1 MGQNKLFAGLVLLV
15 LLLLLGWNSLF
26 TVKQWELAALFKFG
40 EIVRT
45 DYKPGLHFK
54 LPIVNNIKRFD
65 GRIQTLDAEP
75 ERYLTAEKKN
85 VIVDS
90 FVKWRI
96 DNVSDYYTAMGGD
109 RVRTNIR
116 LSQII
121 KDGLRSEF
129 GKRTIQEVVSGER
142 KEIMNILL
150 NNAEREAR
158 KFGIRVV
165 DVRIK
170 RIDLSPE
177 ISVSVYHRM
186 EAERSRVAKD
196 LRSKGAEAAERIRAD
211 ADRQR
216 TIIIAGAFREAEQL
230 RGNGDAKAAEV
241 YARAYN
247 KDPEFFS
254 FYRSLNAYKETF
266 RDRND
271 MLVLEP
277 DSDFFRYFKN
287 SRGNAGKP

>member
-1 MGQNKLFAGLVLLV
+1 MGQNKLFTGAVVLA
-15 LLLLLGWNSLF
+15 LLLLLGWSSLF

-40 EIVRT
+40 EILRT
-45 DYKPGLHFK
+45 DYQPGLHFK
-54 LPIVNNIKRFD
+54 LPIVNNIKKFD

-116 LSQII
+116 LSQIV

-142 KEIMNILL
+142 KEIMDILL
-150 NNAEREAR
+150 DNAERQAKE
-158 KFGIRVV
+158 FGIRVV

-170 RIDLSPE
+170 RIDLSEE
-177 ISVSVYHRM
+177 ISASVYHRM

-216 TIIIAGAFREAEQL
+216 TIIVAGAFREAEQL
-230 RGNGDAKAAEV
+230 RGNGDAKAAEI
-241 YARAYN
+241 YAQAYN
-247 KDPEFFS
+247 KNPEFYA

-266 RDRND
+266 KGKND
-271 MLVLEP
+271 LLVLEP
-277 DSDFFRYFKN
+277 DSDFFRYFKKFR
-287 SRGNAGKP
+287 SDAGKP